1 MQPWGQTLDLPQA
14 INLTVSLSSPVGT
27 KIPNQLEDSNFRL
40 STRLSEHCYLTTNQG
55 VWRKSNTLQPSSQI
69 LPLKLNLCK
78 SLGNFFF
85 KICKIWSGD
94 PSGRKMVIIT
104 GNIIEIG
111 PRAGVQWLL
120 NVFNMTITLVTVWCQ
135 PTFLTLLP
143 TLPCAL
149 SFSLMR
155 TIISKLFSCRHTN
168 WHAPIHS
175 LTQIAF
181 L

>member
-1 MQPWGQTLDLPQA
+1 MLYH
-14 INLTVSLSSPVGT
+14 IYCILSS
-27 KIPNQLEDSNFRL
+27 LEIW
-40 STRLSEHCYLTTNQG
+40 G
-55 VWRKSNTLQPSSQI
+55 K
-69 LPLKLNLCK
+69 
-78 SLGNFFF
+78 FFF
-85 KICKIWSGD
+85 LIRKIWSGD
-94 PSGRKMVIIT
+94 PSGRKMAIIT

-155 TIISKLFSCRHTN
+155 TIIPKLFSCRHTN

-175 LTQIAF
+175 LRLPFSKSQLSPKPQIKQKDCCIWGRCGRSLF
-181 L
+181 